1 MKKIIVA
8 IMVLLAVNAA
18 FAKHVC
24 YVSKS
29 DSIFH
34 VNKDGDSEYERAMTI
49 FYYVKNSYH
58 GATISNTQR
67 LLSIRRFHDDQLRE
81 ATFMAKEVG
90 DRGYY
95 YSYTKYD
102 RFGIVVDSH
111 TTDMS
116 LTTIGSKWSEF
127 TDNCGKYIEVE

>member
-8 IMVLLAVNAA
+8 IMVLIAVNTA

-29 DSIFH
+29 DSLFH
-34 VNKDGDSEYERAMTI
+34 VNKNGEPGYERAMTI
-49 FYYVKNSYH
+49 FYDEKNCYRE
-58 GATISNTQR
+58 ATISNTQR
-67 LLSIRRFHDDQLRE
+67 LLSIRTFCNDKLRE
-81 ATFMAKEVG
+81 NTFMAKEVG

-95 YSYTKYD
+95 HSYTKYD
-102 RFGIVVDSH
+102 RFGIAVDSH

-116 LTTIGSKWSEF
+116 LTTIGMVWSEF
-127 TDNCGKYIEVE
+127 TDNCKKYIEVE